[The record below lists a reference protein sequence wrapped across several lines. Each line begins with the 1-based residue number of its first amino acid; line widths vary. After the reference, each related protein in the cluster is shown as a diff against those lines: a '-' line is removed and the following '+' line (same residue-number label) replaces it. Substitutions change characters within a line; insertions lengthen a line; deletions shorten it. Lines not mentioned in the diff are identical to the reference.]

1 MEVSFPVVPLK
12 PLNKLGM
19 RKVYEFLTKQGNF
32 HLISLLGAATY
43 AGELLVHETDSGT
56 HFMIQMPSSKS
67 AQELIG
73 QAVTLFFCLEEAFP
87 ISRLLISTTQ
97 DPFMTVPADYWVSLG
112 SYEIK
117 PDLIIGVGK
126 VEGHP
131 DWYAVVKLDEDGKL
145 VREK

>member
-1 MEVSFPVVPLK
+1 MEASAPAVPLK
-12 PLNKLGM
+12 HLNVVGLA
-19 RKVYEFLTKQGNF
+19 RVYEFLMAQGNF

-43 AGELLVHETDSGT
+43 AGGFLVRETESGT

-67 AQELIG
+67 AQEMIG

-87 ISRLLISTTQ
+87 ISRLLISTTK
-97 DPFMTVPADYWVSLG
+97 DPFMTVPADYWISLG
-112 SYEIK
+112 SFQLK
-117 PDLIIGVGK
+117 PNLYVGVGQ